1 MSKRVHS
8 DSGSS
13 EKKRRVSLYKW
24 KTELNK
30 ECNTLSW
37 LECES
42 NGLGTRKIVEKLKC
56 KVCVQDESKIMGR
69 RNYSDK
75 WIS

>member
-1 MSKRVHS
+1 MSKRDCL
-8 DSGSS
+8 DSGSGEGS
-13 EKKRRVSLYKW
+13 ALKKRRVSLSTFYKW

-56 KVCVQDESKIMGR
+56 KACIQYE
-69 RNYSDK
+69 
-75 WIS
+75 